1 MKLRRA
7 TSVMIAAL
15 FVGVI
20 AAPQSSAAIKSGAAC
35 KKPGLESIQSGRKF
49 TCIKQG
55 KKFVWN
61 KGVVVKAAPAA
72 NPSPSATPSP
82 SPSATPTPTPT
93 PTPTFTPPPRPMS
106 WSELVSKSDGITYW
120 AWKLAQERKATT
132 SAVTTEFIIHIGPNT
147 VMNIQDPEKLLKA
160 VASFYGTAPQVKVA
174 HIAFFDFEDVQW
186 AVDIDKKYSS
196 RPRPTEVAR
205 TCLSKTLCNGGN
217 AYIDSNLVSFNYL
230 SSSPTTKSD
239 FMQSNGSVIAH
250 EHFHTIQLLPMY
262 DAISRGIE
270 PVWMPDWIREGAAD
284 WFSTAFV
291 ANNFNDL
298 TTWQRTRNEVELYRD
313 KFSAESVNKVLSIN
327 SGQSDNGFLAYNVG
341 SKVAEAL
348 VVLKGVDSI
357 LEFYTLGAKGQ
368 SFETAFQSIYG
379 ISWAEA
385 KPILTQ
391 AISNHYK

>member
-1 MKLRRA
+1 MGMKLRHVA
-7 TSVMIAAL
+7 SLFVAAL
-15 FVGVI
+15 VVGVI
-20 AAPQSSAAIKSGAAC
+20 VAPQSSAAVKSGATC
-35 KKPGLESIQSGRKF
+35 KKPGVESIQSGRKF

-61 KGVVVKAAPAA
+61 KGVVVKAAPTKV
-72 NPSPSATPSP
+72 S
-82 SPSATPTPTPT
+82 TPTPTPSAVPT
-93 PTPTFTPPPRPMS
+93 PAPTPTFTPPPRPMN
-106 WSELVSKSDGITYW
+106 WTELVSKSDGITYW
-120 AWKLAQERKATT
+120 AWKLAQERKAITGT
-132 SAVTTEFIIHIGPNT
+132 VTTEFIIHIGPKT
-147 VMNIQDPEKLLKA
+147 VMNIQDPEKLVKA
-160 VASFYGTAPQVKVA
+160 VASFYSSAPQVKVA
-174 HIAFFDFEDVQW
+174 HLAFFDFEDVEW
-186 AVDIDKKYSS
+186 AVEIDKKYSS

-270 PVWMPDWIREGAAD
+270 PVWMPDWIREGTAD

-291 ANNFNDL
+291 ANNFSDL
-298 TTWQRTRNEVELYRD
+298 TSWQRTRNEVELYRD
-313 KFSAESVNKVLSIN
+313 KFSAESVSKVLSSN
-327 SGQSDNGFLAYNVG
+327 TGQSDNGFLAYNVG

-357 LEFYTLGAKGQ
+357 LEFYQLGAKGQ

-379 ISWAEA
+379 ITWAEA
-385 KPILTQ
+385 KPILAQ